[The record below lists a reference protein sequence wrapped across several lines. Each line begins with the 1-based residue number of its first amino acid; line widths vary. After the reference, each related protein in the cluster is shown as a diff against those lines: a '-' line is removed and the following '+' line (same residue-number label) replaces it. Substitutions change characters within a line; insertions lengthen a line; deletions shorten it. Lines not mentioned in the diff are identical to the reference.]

1 MGTRLTVRAKP
12 ANWNLA
18 SLTIAWGVTWKM
30 KLKRSESAAA
40 GCSETCEN
48 RPHENDATD
57 TDASVTS
64 IPREL
69 CLILHTQAQGRSAAN
84 MGGLRFPLFFRLPKA
99 PSYAAVSFAC

>member
-1 MGTRLTVRAKP
+1 
-12 ANWNLA
+12 
-18 SLTIAWGVTWKM
+18 M

-69 CLILHTQAQGRSAAN
+69 CLILHTQAQGAIGS
-84 MGGLRFPLFFRLPKA
+84 
-99 PSYAAVSFAC
+99 